1 MAYMDNKDLANT
13 QISERREKEI
23 GEAVSKVME
32 AVDAAAKGRPVRVIA
47 ATKTRDVG
55 EVMAAIRGG
64 IKVIGENRVQEL
76 EEKMPIISSE
86 CQKAGISI
94 SAHLIGQLQKNKIAK
109 VLPLVDC
116 IESVESF
123 DKAQEISERVPGGK
137 LLDIYLEVN
146 ESGEESKSGC
156 KHEEAFDYARSI
168 SSLPGL
174 RLVGLMTVADPT
186 EGRACFERLRN
197 LRDKICAEVETC
209 QRLSMGMSGDFA
221 EAIACGATDVRIGTA
236 IFGERSFK

>member
-1 MAYMDNKDLANT
+1 MAYMDNKDLTNLE
-13 QISERREKEI
+13 ISERREKEI
-23 GEAVSKVME
+23 GEAVAKVME
-32 AVDAAAKGRPVRVIA
+32 SIDEAAKGRPVRLIA

-55 EVMAAIRGG
+55 EIMAAIRGG
-64 IKVIGENRVQEL
+64 VKCIGENRVQEL
-76 EEKMPIISSE
+76 EEKMPLVLKE
-86 CQKAGISI
+86 CSKAGIDI
-94 SAHLIGQLQKNKIAK
+94 SSHLIGQLQKNKIAK

-123 DKAQEISERVPGGK
+123 DKAQEISERVPAGK

-156 KHEEAFDYARSI
+156 RHEEAFDYARSI

-174 RLVGLMTVADPT
+174 RLSGLMTVADPAD
-186 EGRACFERLRN
+186 GRGCFERLRD
-197 LRDKICAEVETC
+197 LRDKICKEVETC
-209 QRLSMGMSGDFA
+209 QRLSMGMSGDFL

>member
-1 MAYMDNKDLANT
+1 MAYMDNKDLTNLE
-13 QISERREKEI
+13 ISERREKEI
-23 GEAVSKVME
+23 GEAVARVIDQIE
-32 AVDAAAKGRPVRVIA
+32 DAAKGREVRLIA

-55 EVMAAIRGG
+55 EVMAAIRAGV
-64 IKVIGENRVQEL
+64 KCIGENRVQEL
-76 EEKMPIISSE
+76 EEKMPLVLEECGKAGVKISS
-86 CQKAGISI
+86 
-94 SAHLIGQLQKNKIAK
+94 HLIGQLQKNKIAK

-123 DKAQEISERVPGGK
+123 DKAQEISERVPAGK
-137 LLDIYLEVN
+137 LLDVYLEVN

-174 RLVGLMTVADPT
+174 RLAGLMTVADPV
-186 EGRACFERLRN
+186 EGRACVERLRD
-197 LRDKICAEVETC
+197 LRDKICQEVETC
-209 QRLSMGMSGDFA
+209 QRLSMGMSGDFL

>member
-1 MAYMDNKDLANT
+1 MAYMDSKDLANT
-13 QISERREKEI
+13 KISERREKEI
-23 GEAVSKVME
+23 AEAVAKVME
-32 AVDAAAKGRPVRVIA
+32 AVDQAAKGRQVRVIA

-76 EEKMPIISSE
+76 EEKMPLISEE
-86 CQKAGISI
+86 CQKAGIPI

-123 DKAQEISERVPGGK
+123 DKAQEISERVPAGRI
-137 LLDIYLEVN
+137 LDIYLEVN

-156 KHEEAFDYARSI
+156 RHEEAFDYARRI
-168 SSLPGL
+168 ASLPGL
-174 RLVGLMTVADPT
+174 RLSGLMTVADT
-186 EGRACFERLRN
+186 SEAKACFERLRE
-197 LRDKICAEVETC
+197 LRDKICNEVGTC

>member
-23 GEAVSKVME
+23 AEAVSKVME

-76 EEKMPIISSE
+76 EEKMPIISAE
-86 CQKAGISI
+86 CQKAGICI

-109 VLPLVDC
+109 VLPFVDC

-123 DKAQEISERVPGGK
+123 DKAQEISERVPTGK
-137 LLDIYLEVN
+137 LFDIYLEVN

-156 KHEEAFDYARSI
+156 RHEEAFDYARSI
-168 SSLPGL
+168 ASLPGL
-174 RLVGLMTVADPT
+174 RLAGLMTVADPT
-186 EGRACFERLRN
+186 DGRACFERLRA
-197 LRDKICAEVETC
+197 LRDKICAEVDTC